1 MIKAF
6 FYNEHMLKEIN
17 ETFIS
22 SIPRFESTNHFKPI
36 NLCNICYKIVARIL
50 ANRVKHLLN
59 KIVCPLQGHLLQ
71 TNLLTIIS
79 C

>member
-22 SIPRFESTNHFKPI
+22 SIPRFDNPKSTNHFKPI

-59 KIVCPLQGHLLQ
+59 KIVYPLQVAF
-71 TNLLTIIS
+71 TPN
-79 C
+79 